1 MPMAVAVLVNVR
13 ARRGSEAI
21 GELVRSVLP
30 NARLAVTTSLEEAR
44 RWVLEELMPNPPQLL
59 LSAGGDGT
67 AVSLLNELRDANTA
81 FPALGLLPLGTGNGW
96 ARVTGAPKARAALRG
111 IAALDGDAP
120 PVKHFGLVETEGRL
134 TPFAGTGWDAEIVSD
149 YHGVLASLPK
159 PVNKVQSPTLGY
171 MRAVFTRT
179 IPRHLS
185 QKGPATLTLTN
196 LGEQAYVVDD
206 EGKPTRVAGGG
217 RGAVLYQGPLG
228 VAGASTTT
236 ELGLGFRAFPFA
248 HAMAGR
254 LAVRV
259 YGATPL
265 EAMVRMP
272 RLWRGA
278 HPVPKSHSFLL
289 THCRMDFD
297 REVLFE
303 IGGDLLGGRRS
314 VEFRLAGVGVNLVDW
329 PSLRSASHHSHP
341 AGL

>member
-30 NARLAVTTSLEEAR
+30 NARLAITTSLEEAR
-44 RWVLEELMPNPPQLL
+44 RWVIEELMPNPPHLL
-59 LSAGGDGT
+59 LSGGGDGT

-96 ARVTGAPKARAALRG
+96 ARVVGAPQTRTALRG

-120 PVKHFGLVETEGRL
+120 PVKHFALVETEGRL

-149 YHGVLASLPK
+149 YHRVLEGLP
-159 PVNKVQSPTLGY
+159 NTLTQAQSPTLGY
-171 MRAVFTRT
+171 LRAIFTRT

-185 QKGPATLTLTN
+185 HAGPATLTLTN
-196 LGEQAYVVDD
+196 LGEHAYRIDD
-206 EGKPTRVAGGG
+206 DGKPARVPGGEC
-217 RGAVLYQGPLG
+217 GAVLYHGPLG
-228 VAGASTTT
+228 VAGAATTT
-236 ELGLGFRAFPFA
+236 DLGLGFRAFPFA
-248 HAMAGR
+248 HAMPGR

-259 YGATPL
+259 YGATPF
-265 EAMVRMP
+265 EAMLRMP
-272 RLWRGA
+272 KLWRGA

-297 REVLFE
+297 REVPFE
-303 IGGDLLGGRRS
+303 IGGDLLGDRRS
-314 VEFRLAGVGVNLVDW
+314 VEFRLAKVGVNLVDW
-329 PSLRSASHHSHP
+329 SSLRSASHHTRT